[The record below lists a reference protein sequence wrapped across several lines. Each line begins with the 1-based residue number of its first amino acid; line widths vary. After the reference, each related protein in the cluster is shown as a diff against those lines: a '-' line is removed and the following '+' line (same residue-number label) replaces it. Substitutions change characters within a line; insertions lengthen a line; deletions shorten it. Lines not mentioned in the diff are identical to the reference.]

1 MKTQV
6 ELSDARTDALE
17 ARFALRVSARLHEGA
32 AQVPYDIAE
41 RLRVARLRALEHLQ
55 AQPAAAT
62 VAAHTPAAAHQQ
74 GLVVAGATGNASAP
88 LWVTGAG
95 SAPSPLDDDPLP
107 WRWKLA
113 TVLPVLALVA
123 GLWAVQVWHQQA
135 KVQATTEVDMALLT
149 DDLPPDA
156 YADPGFAEFL
166 RQDQPAPAVPAPVDE
181 PLQVDDLIQEAVELQ
196 ARESAP

>member
-1 MKTQV
+1 MKKQV
-6 ELSDARTDALE
+6 ELSDARIDALE

-32 AQVPYDIAE
+32 AQVPHDIAE

-55 AQPAAAT
+55 PQALAAT
-62 VAAHTPAAAHQQ
+62 VAISTPAAHQH
-74 GLVVAGATGNASAP
+74 GLVIAGATASSTSTSLWAP
-88 LWVTGAG
+88 DSG
-95 SAPSPLDDDPLP
+95 STPPPLDDDPLP

-113 TVLPVLALVA
+113 TVLPVLALLA
-123 GLWAVQVWHQQA
+123 GLWAVNVWHQQA

-166 RQDQPAPAVPAPVDE
+166 RQDNPAQPVSVSADE
-181 PLQVDDLIQEAVELQ
+181 PFQVDDLIQEAVELQ

>member
-1 MKTQV
+1 VKNQV

-32 AQVPYDIAE
+32 AQIPHDITE
-41 RLRVARLRALEHLQ
+41 RLRVARLRALEQLR
-55 AQPAAAT
+55 AQPVPAT
-62 VAAHTPAAAHQQ
+62 VAAHTPAAAHQH
-74 GLVVAGATGNASAP
+74 GLVAAGAAGSASAP

-113 TVLPVLALVA
+113 TVLPVLVLLA
-123 GLWAVQVWHQQA
+123 GLWAAQVWHQQA

-149 DDLPPDA
+149 DELPPDA

-166 RQDQPAPAVPAPVDE
+166 RQDQPAPALPSPTDE
-181 PLQVDDLIQEAVELQ
+181 PLQVDDLIQEAVELR